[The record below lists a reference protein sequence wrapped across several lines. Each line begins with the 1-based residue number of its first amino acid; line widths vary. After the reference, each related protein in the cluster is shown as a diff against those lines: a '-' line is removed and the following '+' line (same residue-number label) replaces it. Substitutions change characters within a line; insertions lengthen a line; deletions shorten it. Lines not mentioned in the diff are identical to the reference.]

1 MNSQPPAFCNPH
13 ASLPRKRGRLGWGL
27 RAAVALAALV
37 VFAAPALATTIER
50 VVSPGGIEAWL
61 VHEPAVPL
69 IAMDFAFVGGAV
81 QDPAGK
87 GGTANLA
94 ASLLDEGAGD
104 FDSKTFHDRLERK
117 AVEMAFQAER
127 DTLRGSLRTLT
138 ENRDEAFEDLRLAL
152 TAPRFDASDV
162 EINRAQLLSM
172 LRRATT
178 SPTEIASLRWWQ
190 TAFPGHPYG
199 HPVGGTLETVPAI
212 TVDDLKDYTRRTLAR
227 ANLKVAIVGDI
238 DAETAKTMLDRVFGA
253 LPAQPELKPVAAV
266 SPQGLGKRI
275 VIKLDVP
282 QAVVTFG
289 GLGIARKDPD
299 FMAAYIVN
307 HILGGGSFS
316 SRLYQEVR
324 EKRGL
329 AYSVYDSLV
338 WLNHAALFLGGTAT
352 RADRAE
358 ETLDIIQ
365 KEIHRLAETGPTAD
379 ELAKAKAYL
388 NGSFALNLDTS
399 SKIAGL
405 LVQLQ
410 LDDLGIDYF
419 TRRPEMISAVTL
431 DDARRV
437 AKRLLDGGLLVTVA
451 GRPEGIVSTSAD

>member
-152 TAPRFDASDV
+152 TAPRFDVSDV

-212 TVDDLKDYTRRTLAR
+212 TVDDLKDYTRRLW
-227 ANLKVAIVGDI
+227 
-238 DAETAKTMLDRVFGA
+238 
-253 LPAQPELKPVAAV
+253 
-266 SPQGLGKRI
+266 
-275 VIKLDVP
+275 
-282 QAVVTFG
+282 
-289 GLGIARKDPD
+289 
-299 FMAAYIVN
+299 
-307 HILGGGSFS
+307 
-316 SRLYQEVR
+316 R
-324 EKRGL
+324 E
-329 AYSVYDSLV
+329 
-338 WLNHAALFLGGTAT
+338 
-352 RADRAE
+352 
-358 ETLDIIQ
+358 
-365 KEIHRLAETGPTAD
+365 PT
-379 ELAKAKAYL
+379 
-388 NGSFALNLDTS
+388 
-399 SKIAGL
+399 
-405 LVQLQ
+405 
-410 LDDLGIDYF
+410 
-419 TRRPEMISAVTL
+419 
-431 DDARRV
+431 
-437 AKRLLDGGLLVTVA
+437 
-451 GRPEGIVSTSAD
+451 

>member
-1 MNSQPPAFCNPH
+1 VNTTAPAFGTRLTCF
-13 ASLPRKRGRLGWGL
+13 LRKRR
-27 RAAVALAALV
+27 RAGCWLSVAVAVLSLCSFAL
-37 VFAAPALATTIER
+37 PARATTIER

-69 IAMDFAFVGGAV
+69 IAVDFAFAGGAV

-87 GGTANLA
+87 GGTANLV

-104 FDSKTFHDRLERK
+104 LDSKAFHDRLERK
-117 AVEMAFQAER
+117 AIELTFQAQR

-152 TAPRFDASDV
+152 TAPRFDASDIA
-162 EINRAQLLSM
+162 INRAQIVSM

-178 SPTEIASLRWWQ
+178 SPTEIANLRWWQ
-190 TAFPGHPYG
+190 TAFAGHPYG

-212 TVDDLKDYTRRTLAR
+212 TVDDLKDYTRRVLAR
-227 ANLKVAIVGDI
+227 ADLKVAVVGDI
-238 DAETAKTMLDRVFGA
+238 DAETVKTMLDRVFGA
-253 LPAQPELKPVAAV
+253 LPMQPELKPVADV
-266 SPQGLGKRI
+266 SPQGLGRRI
-275 VIKLDVP
+275 VVKLDVP
-282 QAVVTFG
+282 QAVITFG
-289 GLGIARKDPD
+289 GPGIARQDPD
-299 FMAAYIVN
+299 FMAAFIVN

-329 AYSVYDSLV
+329 VYSVYDSLI
-338 WLNHAALFLGGTAT
+338 WLNHTALFLGGTAT
-352 RADRAE
+352 RADRTE
-358 ETLDIIQ
+358 ETLALIE
-365 KEIHRLAETGPTAD
+365 KEIHRLAESGPTAD

-410 LDDLGIDYF
+410 LDDVGIDYF
-419 TRRPEMISAVTL
+419 TRRPKMINAVTL

-437 AKRLLDGGLLVTVA
+437 GKRLLDSGLLVTVA
-451 GRPEGIVSTSAD
+451 GRPEGVVSTSAE

>member
-1 MNSQPPAFCNPH
+1 MNLEAPGLCNP
-13 ASLPRKRGRLGWGL
+13 LPSHTHERGRPGWGL
-27 RAAVALAALV
+27 RATVALAALV
-37 VFAAPALATTIER
+37 AFAAPALATTIER

-69 IAMDFAFVGGAV
+69 IAVDFAFVGGAV

-117 AVEMAFQAER
+117 AIELSFQAER
-127 DTLRGSLRTLT
+127 DTLRGALRTLT

-152 TAPRFDASDV
+152 TAPRFDAGNV
-162 EINRAQLLSM
+162 EINRAQVLSM

-178 SPTEIASLRWWQ
+178 SPTDIANLRWWQ
-190 TAFPGHPYG
+190 TAFAGHPYG

-227 ANLKVAIVGDI
+227 ANLKVAVVGDI
-238 DAETAKTMLDRVFGA
+238 DAKTVKTMLDRVFGA
-253 LPAQPELKPVAAV
+253 LPAQPELKPVATV
-266 SPQGLGKRI
+266 SPQGLGRRI
-275 VIKLDVP
+275 VVKLDVP

-299 FMAAYIVN
+299 FMTAYIVN

-338 WLNHAALFLGGTAT
+338 WLDHAALFLGGTAT

-388 NGSFALNLDTS
+388 NGSFVLNLDTS

-419 TRRPEMISAVTL
+419 TRRPQMINGVTL
-431 DDARRV
+431 ADAQRV
-437 AKRLLDGGLLVTVA
+437 AKRLLDGALLVTVA
-451 GRPEGIVSTSAD
+451 GRPQGIVSTSAD